1 MYNVGINAIAMLLN
15 SPDIEVNP
23 TLTVILVILGRT
35 VLYNVG
41 INVGIA
47 MLLNS
52 PDIEVNPTLT
62 VILENC
68 IVQCRY

>member
-23 TLTVILVILGRT
+23 TLTVILEKLCIVPNR
-35 VLYNVG
+35 YVG
-41 INVGIA
+41 INAIA

-52 PDIEVNPTLT
+52 PDIEVNPTVT

>member
-1 MYNVGINAIAMLLN
+1 MQSNKTMKK
-15 SPDIEVNP
+15 
-23 TLTVILVILGRT
+23 VIVDTDPGLDDVQA
-35 VLYNVG
+35 
-41 INVGIA
+41 IA

>member
-23 TLTVILVILGRT
+23 TLTVILENCRT

-41 INVGIA
+41 INAIA